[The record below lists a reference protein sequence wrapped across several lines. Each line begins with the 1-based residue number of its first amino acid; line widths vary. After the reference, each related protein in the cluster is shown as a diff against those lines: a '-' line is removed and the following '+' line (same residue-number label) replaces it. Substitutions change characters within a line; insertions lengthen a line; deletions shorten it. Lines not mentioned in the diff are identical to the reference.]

1 MPTGFGASLELDS
14 TVAELVRASLE
25 LEAGATALEAG
36 ASALDD
42 GAATELEDVFSTSA
56 ELETRATSLELVGAT
71 TSALDAGT
79 LESAADDA
87 GASTELDDST
97 ENATD
102 EELCPKSRDSKLDE
116 YVICELLKSGAEV
129 ESSEQFTKAIALAT
143 ITPFKIFDFIL

>member
-14 TVAELVRASLE
+14 TVAELVGASLE
-25 LEAGATALEAG
+25 LEAGATALEA
-36 ASALDD
+36 

-79 LESAADDA
+79 FESIEDDDGAAT
-87 GASTELDDST
+87 TELDDSSRVT
-97 ENATD
+97 TD

-129 ESSEQFTKAIALAT
+129 ESSEQFTKAITLAT
-143 ITPFKIFDFIL
+143 ITPFKNFDFIL

>member
-14 TVAELVRASLE
+14 TVAELVGASLE
-25 LEAGATALEAG
+25 LETGATALEAG
-36 ASALDD
+36 A
-42 GAATELEDVFSTSA
+42 ATELVDVFSASA
-56 ELETRATSLELVGAT
+56 ELEAGATSLELAGAR

-102 EELCPKSRDSKLDE
+102 EELCPKSKDSTLDE
-116 YVICELLKSGAEV
+116 YV
-129 ESSEQFTKAIALAT
+129 T
-143 ITPFKIFDFIL
+143 

>member
-1 MPTGFGASLELDS
+1 MLIAASPELDS
-14 TVAELVRASLE
+14 TVFSLE
-25 LEAGATALEAG
+25 LEAGAAALEAG

-79 LESAADDA
+79 FESIEDDDGAAT
-87 GASTELDDST
+87 TELDDSSRVT
-97 ENATD
+97 TD

-143 ITPFKIFDFIL
+143 ITPFKNFDFIL